1 MKKINA
7 VITGIGAFIP
17 DDVLTNEEL
26 SRMVDTSDEWIMSRV
41 GIKERR
47 VLKEEGKGL
56 SYMAEK
62 ALSSLLEKTKTDP
75 SEIEVVICSTTT
87 PDFHFPS
94 TASIVSERCGIRN
107 AWAFDMEAACSGFI
121 FALETGANMITS
133 GKYKK
138 VVIVAGDKM
147 TSIVDYTDRNTCPLF
162 GDACGAVL
170 LEPTYEDI
178 GVKDTFLRTL
188 GIGEPYLR
196 MTAGGSRYPAT
207 HDTIDKRLHYIYQE
221 GRVVFKHAVSNMT
234 EAALEIMERNRLSP
248 DDVDFFIPHQANIRI
263 IEAVGLR
270 VGIPH
275 EKVMVNIHKYGNTS
289 AGTIPL
295 CLWECEKQMKKGDKL
310 ILVSFG
316 AGFSWGSVYLKWGYD
331 GSQV

>member
-26 SRMVDTSDEWIMSRV
+26 SKIVDTSDEWIMSRV

-47 VLKEEGKGL
+47 VLKGEEKGL
-56 SYMAEK
+56 AYMAEK
-62 ALSSLLEKTKTDP
+62 ALLSLLEKTKTDP

-87 PDFHFPS
+87 ADYHFPS
-94 TASIVSERCGIRN
+94 TASIIAEKCGIRN
-107 AWAFDMEAACSGFI
+107 AWGFDMEAACSGFI
-121 FALETGANMITS
+121 FALETGANMISS

-138 VVIVAGDKM
+138 VVVVAGDKM
-147 TSIVDYTDRNTCPLF
+147 TSIVNYNDRNTCPLF

-170 LEPTYEDI
+170 LEPTYEDV
-178 GVKDTFLRTL
+178 GVMDTLLHTV
-188 GIGEPYLR
+188 GIGEPYLK
-196 MTAGGSRYPAT
+196 MSGGGSRYPAT
-207 HDTIDKRLHYIYQE
+207 HDTIDKHLHYIYQE
-221 GRVVFKHAVSNMT
+221 GRIVFKHAVSNMT
-234 EAALEIMERNRLSP
+234 EVALEIIEKNNLSV
-248 DDVDFFIPHQANIRI
+248 DDIDFLIPHQANIRI

-270 VGIPH
+270 VGIPR
-275 EKVMVNIHKYGNTS
+275 EKIMVNIQKYGNTS

-295 CLWECEKQMKKGDKL
+295 CLWEWEKQLKKGDKL

-316 AGFSWGSVYLKWGYD
+316 AGFSWGAIYLKWGYD
-331 GSQV
+331 GAQV